1 MLEFAKSGPFTLGV
15 EMELQVV
22 DRDSGALSARAEQFL
37 DGWTGPQR
45 VRAELFQSMLELNTD
60 ICLTAADAEG
70 CLRATAVPLLARAR
84 ELGVRFIASGT
95 HPTARYQDRHVFPAE
110 RYHGLI
116 ERNQWIARKLLI
128 FGLHVHIGMPD
139 PEMCIAVQNDLLHD
153 LGLLLAISTSSP
165 FSQGEATGLASSRI
179 TAFEAMPTG
188 GTPALVADWS
198 ELSALVAALTRSGAI
213 TSMKDLWWDIRPSP
227 RFGTLE
233 IRVCDGLPTIRETC
247 AVVALSHALARR
259 AGARIAAGDGRSF
272 PPAWRIRENKWRASR
287 HGMEAD
293 LVIGD
298 DGTTMGCRAWL
309 RTTLDELEAGGYFA
323 GGASYLPDLRRI
335 ADGAPTSAARQL
347 EVFERTRDLDS
358 VTLALADEFDADV
371 LSGAIDLSLKSTESV
386 DASEGGRQ

>member
-1 MLEFAKSGPFTLGV
+1 MLEFAKSRPFTLGV
-15 EMELQVV
+15 EMELQVI
-22 DRDSGALSARAEQFL
+22 DRDSGELSARAEQFL
-37 DGWTGPQR
+37 HGWTGPQR
-45 VRAELFQSMLELNTD
+45 VRAELFQSMLELNTTV
-60 ICLTAADAEG
+60 CQTAADAER
-70 CLRATAVPLLARAR
+70 CLRATAVPLAARAR
-84 ELGVRFIASGT
+84 ELGVRFISSGT

-110 RYHGLI
+110 RYYGLV

-139 PEMCIAVQNDLLHD
+139 PEMCIAVQNELLHD

-198 ELSALVAALTRSGAI
+198 EFSTLVAALMRSGAI
-213 TSMKDLWWDIRPSP
+213 TSIKDLWWDIRPSP
-227 RFGTLE
+227 GFGTLE
-233 IRVCDGLPTIRETC
+233 LRVCDGLPTIRETC
-247 AVVALSHALARR
+247 AVVALSQALARR
-259 AGARIAAGDGRSF
+259 AAARIAAGDGRSF

-309 RTTLDELEAGGYFA
+309 RTTLDELESGGYFT
-323 GGASYLPDLRRI
+323 GSASYLPDLRRFV
-335 ADGAPTSAARQL
+335 DGAPTSAARQL
-347 EVFERTRDLDS
+347 RVFERTRDLDS

-371 LSGAIDLSLKSTESV
+371 LGGSKVTES
-386 DASEGGRQ
+386 APCR

>member
-15 EMELQVV
+15 EMELQVI
-22 DRDSGALSARAEQFL
+22 DRDSGELSARAGQFL
-37 DGWTGPQR
+37 DGWAGPQRR
-45 VRAELFQSMLELNTD
+45 VRAELFQSMLELNTA
-60 ICLTAADAEG
+60 ICLTAADAER

-84 ELGVRFIASGT
+84 EMGVRFIASGT
-95 HPTARYQDRHVFPAE
+95 HPTARYQDRQVFPAA
-110 RYHGLI
+110 RYHELI
-116 ERNQWIARKLLI
+116 ERNQWIARRLLI

-139 PEMCIAVQNDLLHD
+139 PETCIAVQNELLHD

-198 ELSALVAALTRSGAI
+198 EFSTLVAALMRSGAI

-227 RFGTLE
+227 GFGTLE
-233 IRVCDGLPTIRETC
+233 IRMCDGLPTIRETC
-247 AVVALSHALARR
+247 AVVALSQALARR
-259 AGARIAAGDGRSF
+259 AGARIAAGEGRPF

-293 LVIGD
+293 LVIDD
-298 DGTTMGCRAWL
+298 DGTTTGCRAWL
-309 RTTLDELEAGGYFA
+309 RTTLDHLEAGAFFA
-323 GGASYLPDLRRI
+323 GSASYLTDLRRL

-347 EVFERTRDLDS
+347 EVFARTQDLDS
-358 VTLALADEFDADV
+358 VTLALADEFEAD
-371 LSGAIDLSLKSTESV
+371 LLRGSELTESV
-386 DASEGGRQ
+386 DLPVDV

>member
-1 MLEFAKSGPFTLGV
+1 VLEFAKSGPFTLGV

-22 DRDSGALSARAEQFL
+22 DRDSGALSPRAEEFL
-37 DGWTGPQR
+37 DGWTGPLR
-45 VRAELFQSMLELNTD
+45 VRAELFQSMLELGTG
-60 ICLTAADAEG
+60 ICLTAADAERS
-70 CLRATAVPLLARAR
+70 LRATAVPLVARAR
-84 ELGVRFIASGT
+84 EMGVRFIASGT

-116 ERNQWIARKLLI
+116 ERNQWIARRLLI

-139 PEMCIAVQNDLLHD
+139 PETCIAVQNELLHD
-153 LGLLLAISTSSP
+153 LGLLLAMSTSSP

-198 ELSALVAALTRSGAI
+198 EFSTLVAALMRSGAI
-213 TSMKDLWWDIRPSP
+213 TSLKDLWWDIRPSP

-247 AVVALSHALARR
+247 AVVALSQVLARR

-298 DGTTMGCRAWL
+298 DGTTMACRAWL
-309 RTTLDELEAGGYFA
+309 STTLDELDAGGYFT
-323 GGASYLPDLRRI
+323 GNTSYLPDLRRL
-335 ADGAPTSAARQL
+335 ADGAPTCAARQL
-347 EVFERTRDLDS
+347 EVFERTQDLDA

-371 LSGAIDLSLKSTESV
+371 LRGSTPTE
-386 DASEGGRQ
+386 

>member
-15 EMELQVV
+15 EMELQVI
-22 DRDSGALSARAEQFL
+22 DRDSGELSARAEQFL

-45 VRAELFQSMLELNTD
+45 VRAELFQSMLELNTTV
-60 ICLTAADAEG
+60 CQTAADAER
-70 CLRATAVPLLARAR
+70 CLRATAVPLLARSR
-84 ELGVRFIASGT
+84 ELGVRFISSGT
-95 HPTARYQDRHVFPAE
+95 HPTARYQDRQVFPAE
-110 RYHGLI
+110 RYYGLV

-139 PEMCIAVQNDLLHD
+139 PETCIAVQNELLHD

-198 ELSALVAALTRSGAI
+198 EFSTLVDALMRSGAI

-247 AVVALSHALARR
+247 AVVALSQALARR
-259 AGARIAAGDGRSF
+259 AGARIEAGDGRSF

-293 LVIGD
+293 LVTGD
-298 DGTTMGCRAWL
+298 DGTTVGCRAWL
-309 RTTLDELEAGGYFA
+309 GTTLDELESGGYFT
-323 GGASYLPDLRRI
+323 GSASYLPDLRRFV
-335 ADGAPTSAARQL
+335 DGAPTSAVRQRR
-347 EVFERTRDLDS
+347 VFERTQDFDA
-358 VTLALADEFDADV
+358 VTLALADEFEADV
-371 LSGAIDLSLKSTESV
+371 LGVSRLTES
-386 DASEGGRQ
+386 AHRG